1 VVGQSVGFKLIKQ
14 CLVVGQSIK
23 SPTLCRASNARVF
36 VGCWTKNK
44 VSNFVYWSSILPLWL
59 STCAC
64 LCLCLLG
71 FCFGGIMGCCP
82 QKPKLLAKVKY
93 TKLVLSDYD

>member
-1 VVGQSVGFKLIKQ
+1 MHVFLSVVGQR
-14 CLVVGQSIK
+14 IK
-23 SPTLCRASNARVF
+23 SPTLFIGVPF
-36 VGCWTKNK
+36 
-44 VSNFVYWSSILPLWL
+44 YPLWL